1 MQNGQYIVSGSE
13 DNKVYIWDLQS
24 RKIAQILEGHKGEIE
39 YDVFANLCHSHSCV
53 DVVLTVAV
61 RLIRLRLS
69 GFNTDLKAS

>member
-39 YDVFANLCHSHSCV
+39 YDVFANQYHSHSCV

-61 RLIRLRLS
+61 SLIGLRLS